1 MLDFDTARQIVD
13 REMDKLRFDRTP
25 EALYEPVK
33 YILSLGG
40 KRMRPALGLM
50 ACSLFNQAVH
60 LAIKPALAIELFH
73 NFTLIHDDIIDQSSV
88 RRGQPAVH
96 EKWDTNA
103 AILSGDVMAIL
114 SYQVLADVEESQ
126 LKEIFQLFNQM
137 ALQVCEGQQLD
148 INFEDRTDV
157 DVNEYLKMIE
167 LKTAVLIASS
177 LKAGALAGGA
187 EMLDAD
193 LLYEFGRN
201 LGIAFQLQDDYL
213 DVFGDPGK
221 TGKKIGNDILSN
233 KKTFLLI
240 KALELAKGNTRKEL
254 LKLIKG
260 KNANPK
266 DKIRDVIN
274 IYLSLQLDEISNE
287 LADSHYSRAIMYL
300 DRVNIPGE
308 SKKPLAD
315 FAEFMINR
323 DH

>member
-1 MLDFDTARQIVD
+1 MLDFDTARQIID

-60 LAIKPALAIELFH
+60 LAIKPALAIEIFH
-73 NFTLIHDDIIDQSSV
+73 NFTLLHDDIIDQSIV

-114 SYQVLADVEESQ
+114 SYNILADVEESQ
-126 LKEIFQLFNQM
+126 LKEIFQLFNLM

-148 INFEDRTDV
+148 IDFEGRMDV

-213 DVFGDPGK
+213 DVFGDPEK
-221 TGKKIGNDILSN
+221 TGKKIGNDILTN

-260 KNANPK
+260 KDANPE

-287 LADSHYSRAIMYL
+287 LADSHYRRAIMYL

-308 SKKPLAD
+308 RKKPLAD
-315 FAEFMINR
+315 FAEYMINR